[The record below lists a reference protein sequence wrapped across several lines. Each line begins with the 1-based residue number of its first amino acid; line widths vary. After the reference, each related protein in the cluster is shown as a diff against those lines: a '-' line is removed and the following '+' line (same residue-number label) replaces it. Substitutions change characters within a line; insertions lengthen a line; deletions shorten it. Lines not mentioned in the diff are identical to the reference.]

1 MACFYF
7 VNITDKE
14 FKMKQHGMFNPKLMF
29 YLLKC
34 TFLVYMDIDFILKKK
49 NHFKGEVFINCH
61 NRFNIKSRP
70 MICEKNFLHAHC

>member
-14 FKMKQHGMFNPKLMF
+14 FKMKQHGMFNQKLMF

-49 NHFKGEVFINCH
+49 ITLK
-61 NRFNIKSRP
+61 
-70 MICEKNFLHAHC
+70 EKFALIVIIDLI

>member
-34 TFLVYMDIDFILKKK
+34 TFLVYMDIDFILK
-49 NHFKGEVFINCH
+49 ITSL
-61 NRFNIKSRP
+61 KSLK
-70 MICEKNFLHAHC
+70 EKFALIVIIDLI

>member
-49 NHFKGEVFINCH
+49 ITLKEKFALIVIIDFI
-61 NRFNIKSRP
+61 
-70 MICEKNFLHAHC
+70 